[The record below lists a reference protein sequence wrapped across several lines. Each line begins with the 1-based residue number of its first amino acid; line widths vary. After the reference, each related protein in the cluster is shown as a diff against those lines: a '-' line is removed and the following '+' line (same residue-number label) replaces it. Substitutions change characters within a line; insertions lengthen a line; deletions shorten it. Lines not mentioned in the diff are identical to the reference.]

1 MTAEAVWCL
10 TSWQLTVELVLWI
23 SVPHVLRHGAGQ
35 GVVLV
40 VGLLGRLLGDACRD
54 SVGELAVEVCPQ
66 VAKLVVSVVA
76 DPELGTG
83 VGPELAQLGG
93 GATHTRSSVQQVEL
107 FCTLVVVQTFCS
119 SLCPQAFLLEYGQV

>member
-1 MTAEAVWCL
+1 M
-10 TSWQLTVELVLWI
+10 

-54 SVGELAVEVCPQ
+54 SVWELAVEVCPH

-76 DPELGTG
+76 DPELRTG

-93 GATHTRSSVQQVEL
+93 GATHTPSLMQQVEL

-119 SLCPQAFLLEYGQV
+119 SLCPQDRHSC